1 MKMTIWFVASN
12 YNKDYLTYE
21 SGGYRSYAE
30 AYTEVKRLEKYS
42 NQKYVVVQSDVEVY

>member
-1 MKMTIWFVASN
+1 MKMTIWYVATN

-30 AYTEVKRLEKYS
+30 AYAQIKRLQEYS
-42 NQKYVVVQSDVEVY
+42 NDKYVVVQSDVEVY

>member
-1 MKMTIWFVASN
+1 MKMTVWFVATN

-30 AYTEVKRLEKYS
+30 AYAEVKRLQEWS
-42 NQKYVVVQSDVEVY
+42 SAKYVVVQSDIEVY